1 MERMGGSPSM
11 SNIGCVSPRLWRHGG
26 RPGTVQ
32 PTILPSSGSI
42 LGLENSMEAFTMMGG
57 STTNADSLG
66 YRESPPSLLF
76 RRGGLST
83 CGPPGAQSAFNSV
96 WDNADNAAIPVHFG
110 IHVSNMRPI
119 AVKRKENSLKPLPKP
134 ISEISTDTKQW

>member
-1 MERMGGSPSM
+1 MMQGVYHPGSGAMGDAPGPF
-11 SNIGCVSPRLWRHGG
+11 NPRFFLHPGASLDWR
-26 RPGTVQ
+26 
-32 PTILPSSGSI
+32 I
-42 LGLENSMEAFTMMGG
+42 
-57 STTNADSLG
+57 
-66 YRESPPSLLF
+66 
-76 RRGGLST
+76 LST